1 MAKEQERQ
9 TQAFEDDGTYVT
21 ATGRIVT
28 PPSAYMKREGVQ
40 RNIRAIKSAAF
51 YRELLDRQTQS
62 PS

>member
-1 MAKEQERQ
+1 MAKEHDR
-9 TQAFEDDGTYVT
+9 TTMTFEDDGTYVT

-40 RNIRAIKSAAF
+40 RNIKAIKAAAF